1 MRERIL
7 ETATSLFVERG
18 YDGVAMREISDACGI
33 TKAALYYH
41 FTGKAELL
49 SEIFTAYLDE
59 IAVVISAGVEG
70 GGSAE
75 AQLRR
80 VVRGMFDVP
89 VERRAILRLAMHDVG
104 SLEAEHRAAFGQA
117 YRQRFIGP
125 CSRSSPTEW
134 PRASSYPKIPSSSS
148 GCCSAWST
156 RSSRRPGVATSHIAT
171 ADADTVDDLL
181 DIFCHGL
188 ARTD

>member
-59 IAVVISAGVEG
+59 IAVVIAAGVAG

-104 SLEAEHRAAFGQA
+104 SLESEQRAAFGQA

-125 CSRSSPTEW
+125 LQQLV
-134 PRASSYPKIPSSSS
+134 AD
-148 GCCSAWST
+148 
-156 RSSRRPGVATSHIAT
+156 GVARGEFVPKDPELVVWMLLGMVYPFFAPSGGTHAT
-171 ADADTVDDLL
+171 AGAGAVDDLL

>member
-80 VVRGMFDVP
+80 VVRGMFEVP

-104 SLEAEHRAAFGQA
+104 SLETEQRAAFGQA
-117 YRQRFIGP
+117 YQKRFIGP
-125 CSRSSPTEW
+125 LQQLV
-134 PRASSYPKIPSSSS
+134 AD
-148 GCCSAWST
+148 
-156 RSSRRPGVATSHIAT
+156 GVAQGEFVPKDPELVVWMLLGMVYPFFAPSRGAHAT
-171 ADADTVDDLL
+171 AESGTVDDLL

>member
-1 MRERIL
+1 MRDRIL

-18 YDGVAMREISDACGI
+18 YDGVAMREISEACGI

-41 FTGKAELL
+41 FTGKADLL

-59 IAVVISAGVEG
+59 ISVVIAAGVDG

-80 VVRGMFDVP
+80 VVRGMFEVP

-104 SLEAEHRAAFGQA
+104 SLEGEQRATFGLA
-117 YRQRFIGP
+117 YREKFVGP
-125 CSRSSPTEW
+125 LQQIV
-134 PRASSYPKIPSSSS
+134 AD
-148 GCCSAWST
+148 
-156 RSSRRPGVATSHIAT
+156 GVASGEFVHQDPELVVWMLLGMVYPFFAPSRGNHATSEGGT
-171 ADADTVDDLL
+171 PDALL